1 MFRRFLWTLKGPDW
15 FDLFA
20 SDLFQKLLKEPTY
33 ETLKIDF
40 ISKLREWMNIRPKE
54 VISFWVTALKDDD
67 RLADEIIF
75 ALDKF
80 ECWETEGIRE
90 LLDLLMTKSKGGI
103 RRFIGKAIS
112 RYVERTDKGDDLLWN
127 FIIANVSMDKLDWSF
142 FNDYEGLQCSE
153 HDFHTNTFLKD
164 RICKSDQLLNLCLAA
179 VEDWSS
185 HYSSYYAE
193 KLFRDSFL
201 NFTSWVMKHERGD
214 ATIHAPLLEL
224 LSGIEY
230 ALITLSKSYDN
241 WWQLSEP
248 LLRKTLEAAI
258 AYLMIRAYRANIEN
272 NGPRIMEFL
281 ERSDIFQNGHLDYEL
296 GELIQDAFPYMDN
309 DFQERLQRKILGFSS
324 KKEGVAEEQEWVV
337 RKIYEYVCWIPALF
351 RFPEVQSFVE
361 KWTHKFGLWPLPPRA
376 YSRGGWVRSPISA
389 EQMLVLSDKTI
400 VKLLMFYGKDMKHF
414 YEEDRLIGGTDNVI
428 STFRDCCAIDP
439 VRFSPFI
446 ERIYQEKIYNEYAI
460 AVMEGVAS
468 HLSYR
473 FGNVRPAKEWKP
485 AEPLLDGPS
494 LGVSILKWLNI
505 YPDLWNN
512 GYAVAWALRSCCYV
526 LEEPEDVEWLILFLA
541 RLANHRDPDEVKQTV
556 FSKDKTTITEDDL
569 GHIALNSV
577 RGIVAEAAID
587 LATNLLK
594 KGKEL
599 PELLSILLIR
609 FAKDR
614 NAGVRAASLTN
625 LPLLTH
631 YDFELGW
638 DIFSKAFK
646 DPHGHLWSFGERFLY
661 YQYHGHF
668 ETVKPYLDRMKVEAI
683 ESAGETWGR
692 ISTLCYLSGH
702 LTEGQ
707 LFHDLVGLN
716 GKGSWLGAT
725 EVFAA
730 NIGDSKTRGVCEEG
744 ILRILKNRPMLSEVL
759 QRIDAMFDHLPVD
772 GKEAEIRIAESFVTA
787 FESGQAFCERHW
799 FFDWVAK
806 LSNNSP
812 RSALEICDKILKK
825 IAEAEPPRHLWH
837 AEGIVSASLRIL
849 READELDDQEFI
861 RRAIHFQDQL
871 LQLGFPEIQEA
882 MDKAGRD

>member
-20 SDLFQKLLKEPTY
+20 SDLFPKLLKEPIY

-40 ISKLREWMNIRPKE
+40 ISKLREWMNVRPEE

-67 RLADEIIF
+67 RFADEIIF
-75 ALDKF
+75 ALDRF
-80 ECWETEGIRE
+80 ECWEREGVRV
-90 LLDLLMTKSKGGI
+90 LLDLLMTKSKGGT

-112 RYVERTDKGDDLLWN
+112 RYVEMNNKGDDLLWN
-127 FIIANVSMDKLDWSF
+127 FIIANMPKEKLDWQFLSSH
-142 FNDYEGLQCSE
+142 EGLNCSN
-153 HDFHTNTFLKD
+153 HLFHKENFLRE
-164 RICKSDQLLNLCLAA
+164 RICKSDVLLTICLTS
-179 VEDWSS
+179 VEKWSAN
-185 HYSSYYAE
+185 YSCYRVDE
-193 KLFRDSFL
+193 LFRNSFL
-201 NFTSWVMKHERGD
+201 EFTSWVKNHQKYD
-214 ATIHAPLLEL
+214 TSHITPFSEL
-224 LSGIEY
+224 LYAVEY
-230 ALITLSKSYDN
+230 ALMERSKNNDE
-241 WWQLSEP
+241 WWQSNEP
-248 LLRKTLEAAI
+248 SIRKSREASI
-258 AYLMIRAYRANIEN
+258 AYLLIEAYRANLEKNISSIKVFLDRDEVFR
-272 NGPRIMEFL
+272 NG
-281 ERSDIFQNGHLDYEL
+281 SLDYEL
-296 GELIQDAFPYMDN
+296 GELIRDAFPYMDN

-324 KKEGVAEEQEWVV
+324 KKEGVSEEQEWVV

-351 RFPEVQSFVE
+351 RFPEAQSFVE

-400 VKLLMFYGKDMKHF
+400 VKLLMFYSKDMKHF

-446 ERIYQEKIYNEYAI
+446 ERIYEEKMYDEYAI
-460 AVMEGVAS
+460 AVVEGTGS

-485 AEPLLDGPS
+485 VEPLPGGQS
-494 LGVSILKWLNI
+494 LALSILKWLNRH
-505 YPDLWNN
+505 PDLWSD
-512 GYAVAWALRSCCYV
+512 GYAVARASRSCCYV
-526 LEEPEDVEWLILFLA
+526 LEEPEDIEWLILFLA
-541 RLANHRDPDEVKQTV
+541 RLANHRDPDELKQAV
-556 FSKDKTTITEDDL
+556 FSKDKTTVTGDDL
-569 GHIALNSV
+569 DHIALNSV
-577 RGIVAEAAID
+577 RGIVAEAAIE

-614 NAGVRAASLTN
+614 NAGVRASTLTN

-638 DIFSKAFK
+638 DIFNKAFK

-661 YQYHGHF
+661 YQYHEHF
-668 ETVKPYLDRMKVEAI
+668 ERVKPYLERIKTEAI
-683 ESAGETWGR
+683 EPAGEAWGR

-702 LTEGQ
+702 LTGNQ
-707 LFHDLVGLN
+707 LFGDLVRVN
-716 GKGSWLGAT
+716 NKGSWLGAT

-730 NIGDSKTRGVCEEG
+730 NISDSKTRTMCEEG
-744 ILRILKNRPMLSEVL
+744 ILAILRERPMPSEVL
-759 QRIDAMFDHLPVD
+759 QRMDAMFSHLP
-772 GKEAEIRIAESFVTA
+772 AEGREVTIRIAESFVNA
-787 FESGQAFCERHW
+787 FESGQEFCERHW
-799 FFDWVAK
+799 FFDWIPK

-812 RSALEICDKILKK
+812 RSALQLCEKILKK
-825 IAEAEPPRHLWH
+825 IAEVEPPRHLWN
-837 AEGIVSASLRIL
+837 AEGIVIASLRIL

-861 RRAIHFQDQL
+861 RRAIYLQDQL
-871 LQLGFPEIQEA
+871 LQLGFPKIQEV